1 MLPSDGCP
9 ETVSRV
15 QIMVMHYERARRDL
29 ASAAAVPHAR
39 IGGYACPRLIVGG
52 WQLSAGHSAGRSATP
67 AADLATAA
75 ARGMGAVDFGDIY
88 TGVHLGDD
96 ISEMIPWGWG
106 VAHFGGMYT
115 GVERL
120 VGGFVRDHV
129 GYGRRRA
136 SLRLHTKLVPDLRDL
151 ASFGAAEVRAVV
163 LRSCGRLRTDFVDL
177 VQFHWWDLSVR
188 RYVG

>member
-1 MLPSDGCP
+1 MAGTVSLKSSFSPPVDYPPSVPHLVDSMLPSDGCP

-75 ARGMGAVDFGDIY
+75 PRGHGP
-88 TGVHLGDD
+88 
-96 ISEMIPWGWG
+96 E
-106 VAHFGGMYT
+106 
-115 GVERL
+115 
-120 VGGFVRDHV
+120 
-129 GYGRRRA
+129 
-136 SLRLHTKLVPDLRDL
+136 
-151 ASFGAAEVRAVV
+151 
-163 LRSCGRLRTDFVDL
+163 
-177 VQFHWWDLSVR
+177 
-188 RYVG
+188 